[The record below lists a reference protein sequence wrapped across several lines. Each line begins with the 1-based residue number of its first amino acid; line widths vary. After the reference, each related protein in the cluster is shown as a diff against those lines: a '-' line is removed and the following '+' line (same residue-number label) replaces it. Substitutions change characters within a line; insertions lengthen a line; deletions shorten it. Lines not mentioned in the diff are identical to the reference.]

1 MENIEIKKVIEI
13 DENNLNKMT
22 KWIYE
27 WWGKSEALT
36 LEQIKVFLKHCMQ
49 KERLPQTY
57 GAFIGDKIIRNVS
70 IYL

>member
-36 LEQIKVFLKHCMQ
+36 LEQVKTILKHCMQ
-49 KERLPQTY
+49 KERLPQAY

>member
-1 MENIEIKKVIEI
+1 
-13 DENNLNKMT
+13 MT

-36 LEQIKVFLKHCMQ
+36 LEQVKVFLKHCMQ